1 MALDRGAIHKVILD
15 QNLAIDDAIELVVNR
30 ERMRKENEQTKMIKE
45 ASFSESNFQ
54 FEHDKNRI
62 ADREENSE
70 DSSIVLF
77 SQQFSN
83 RDTFCRM

>member
-15 QNLAIDDAIELVVNR
+15 QNLTIDDAIDFVVSR
-30 ERMRKENEQTKMIKE
+30 ERMRNENEQTKMIKE

-54 FEHDKNRI
+54 FEHAKNRI

-70 DSSIVLF
+70 DLKIVLYN
-77 SQQFSN
+77 QQFSN
-83 RDTFCRM
+83 RDPFCRM

>member
-1 MALDRGAIHKVILD
+1 LALDRGAIHKVILD